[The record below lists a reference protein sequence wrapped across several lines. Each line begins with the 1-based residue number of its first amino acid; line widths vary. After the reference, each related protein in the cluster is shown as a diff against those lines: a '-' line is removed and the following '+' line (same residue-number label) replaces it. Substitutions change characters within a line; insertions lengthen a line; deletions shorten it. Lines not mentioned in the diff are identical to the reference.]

1 MSECMKIG
9 WSNRTA
15 LQYALEVVLHTSR
28 LYPLMFF
35 SGQKEFLRGF
45 RLDRGK
51 ELCEIFRQ
59 RNHTDRM
66 LAFRRGNHYLRLLI
80 GRHVGLDSLHG
91 VLHIF
96 SQRRAQSSPT
106 RMPVNKHSKIP
117 AFLSEKFAKR
127 YRHKAACSLCVN
139 TRISVC
145 SCRTVTVCK
154 SQETEISNL
163 TAKCSMLLR
172 RKTAAVT
179 VPAERPLFLTPPETR
194 SSVQND
200 SMC

>member
-1 MSECMKIG
+1 MKIG

-35 SGQKEFLRGF
+35 SGQKESRRGF

-91 VLHIF
+91 VLHVQYTILQAYIF
-96 SQRRAQSSPT
+96 PTEGAKLTHTNAGEQAQQDSGVFK
-106 RMPVNKHSKIP
+106 RKIRQ
-117 AFLSEKFAKR
+117 E
-127 YRHKAACSLCVN
+127 N

-145 SCRTVTVCK
+145 SCRTVTACK

-163 TAKCSMLLR
+163 TAKCSILLR

-179 VPAERPLFLTPPETR
+179 VPAERPLFLMPPETR

>member
-1 MSECMKIG
+1 MKIG

-35 SGQKEFLRGF
+35 SGQKESRRGF

-91 VLHIF
+91 VLHVQYTILQAYIF
-96 SQRRAQSSPT
+96 PTEGAKLTHTNAGEQAQQDSGVFK
-106 RMPVNKHSKIP
+106 RKIRQEMP
-117 AFLSEKFAKR
+117 A
-127 YRHKAACSLCVN
+127 
-139 TRISVC
+139 
-145 SCRTVTVCK
+145 
-154 SQETEISNL
+154 
-163 TAKCSMLLR
+163 
-172 RKTAAVT
+172 
-179 VPAERPLFLTPPETR
+179 
-194 SSVQND
+194 
-200 SMC
+200 